1 MRRSHRSGFTL
12 VELLVVIAIIGILV
26 GLLVPAVQMAREAAR
41 RIQCSNNVRQL
52 GMGVTNFETSKKR
65 YPGYQ
70 EEFGSFTNFGVP
82 SAKVGSWHVAVMPFI
97 EQQPLRD
104 RWDDS
109 TTWNEWT
116 QGPEFA
122 PNLFPEVSTFLCP
135 SEAGDGEEF
144 ARNSYACNA
153 GYYPGVDATGLPLA
167 QELIAQQLANTVFI
181 NLVRQNVNISP
192 STPTQTYGANPNGKI
207 TADRIK
213 DGLSS
218 TICLTE
224 NLQANSWGYPGELN
238 RGGPSAKWNIGIVW
252 LGREDPGIL
261 GPDSPIPNIRPM
273 NKINGAKETA
283 NVLSDMWECGRPSS
297 NHTGIVN
304 VSMLDGS
311 TIGISEQVDYHVYQA
326 LMTPITSKS
335 LVFYAQ
341 NGWAGQKYILK
352 DGDFRLE

>member
-70 EEFGSFTNFGVP
+70 EEFGSFTNSGPF
-82 SAKVGSWHVAVMPFI
+82 AKLGSWHVAIMPEI

-104 RWDDS
+104 RWDDAS
-109 TTWNEWT
+109 TYSEWL

-122 PNLFPEVSTFLCP
+122 PNMFPQVGTFLCP

-144 ARNSYACNA
+144 AKNSYACNA
-153 GYYPGVDATGLPLA
+153 GYYPGVDAFGLPLA
-167 QELIAQQLANTVFI
+167 QETIAQQVANTVFI
-181 NLVRQNVNISP
+181 NRVRQMINITP
-192 STPTQTYGANPNGKI
+192 SAPPLPTYGANPNGKI
-207 TADRIK
+207 TGDRIK

-224 NLQANSWGYPGELN
+224 NLQANSWGYPGETN

-252 LGREDPGIL
+252 LNREDPGKL
-261 GPDSPIPNIRPM
+261 GPDTPIPNVLPM
-273 NKINGAKETA
+273 NKINGGKGVADIA
-283 NVLSDMWECGRPSS
+283 SDRWECGRPSS
-297 NHTGIVN
+297 NHTGVVN
-304 VSMLDGS
+304 VAMLDGS
-311 TIGISEQVDYHVYQA
+311 TIGMAEDVDYHVYQA
-326 LMTPITSKS
+326 LMTPVTSKS
-335 LVFYAQ
+335 LVHYAQ
-341 NGWAGQKYILK
+341 PGWSGQKYVLK
-352 DGDFRLE
+352 DEDFRLE

>member
-1 MRRSHRSGFTL
+1 MRRSHRLGFTL

-70 EEFGSFTNFGVP
+70 EEFGSFTNASGPF
-82 SAKVGSWHVAVMPFI
+82 AKIGSWHVAIMPEI

-109 TTWNEWT
+109 GTFSEWEL
-116 QGPEFA
+116 GAELS
-122 PNLFPEVSTFLCP
+122 PNMFPQVSTFLCP

-144 ARNSYACNA
+144 AKNSYGCNA
-153 GYYPGVDATGLPLA
+153 GYYPGLDFTGLPLA
-167 QELIAQQLANTVFI
+167 QEIAVQGVENTVF
-181 NLVRQNVNISP
+181 VNRLRRFLNAG
-192 STPTQTYGANPNGKI
+192 PTGALPTYGANPNGKI

-213 DGLSS
+213 DGLSA

-224 NLQANSWGYPGELN
+224 NLQVNSWGFPTTGTI
-238 RGGPSAKWNIGIVW
+238 PTPAAKWNIGVVW
-252 LGREDPGIL
+252 LNREAPGIL
-261 GPDSPIPNIRPM
+261 GPDTAIPDVLRM
-273 NKINGAKETA
+273 NRVNGQKKVADI
-283 NVLSDMWECGRPSS
+283 LSDRWECGRPSS

-341 NGWAGQKYILK
+341 NDWAGQKYILK
-352 DGDFRLE
+352 DGDFRL